1 MRLLALTPRLPY
13 PPLGGDKLRALQLIT
28 RLAAR
33 HQLELVSFVESA
45 AEEASARELAR
56 RHPGMSVETVLLTPW
71 RSRLNA
77 LIGLVSSEPLQVHYY
92 RSARMRELLARKL
105 AAGRYDGVYVH
116 LIRMAPYVEDLAGT
130 PRVLD
135 MTDAVSMV
143 YERAHRV
150 RRDWLRLANAIEIRR
165 LRRYEIELV
174 RRFEHTTLVSEVD
187 RDWLVANGAPAE
199 RLSLIY
205 LGVDRGYF
213 APTASEWDPKRLVF
227 VGNMRSFPNS
237 DAALFLLREIFPL
250 VRAEEKDACVD
261 VVGVNPP
268 PALRALSGTPGVTV
282 TGPVDDVRPFVER
295 GAVSLCPVRVAGG
308 VQFKVLEALALGVP
322 VVTSPEGFEGLGAR
336 GEEDGVIVARDAR
349 EFARASLELMRDRER
364 RRELARRAQRFI
376 AERYDWDR
384 QVSALEALFRR

>member
-1 MRLLALTPRLPY
+1 MRLLALTPRLPF
-13 PPLGGDKLRALQLIT
+13 PPLGGDKVRALELIT

-33 HQLELVSFVESA
+33 HQVELVSFVESA
-45 AEEASARELAR
+45 ADEASARELAR
-56 RHPGMSVETVLLTPW
+56 RHPGMSVETVRLTPW
-71 RSRLNA
+71 QSRLNA
-77 LIGLVSSEPLQVHYY
+77 LSGLVSSVPLQVHYY
-92 RSARMRELLARKL
+92 RSARMRELVARKL
-105 AAGRYDGVYVH
+105 AANRYDGVYVH
-116 LIRMAPYVEDLAGT
+116 LIRMAPYVEALAGT

-143 YERAHRV
+143 FERAHRV
-150 RRDWLRLANAIEIRR
+150 RRDWLRPANAIEIRR
-165 LRRYEIELV
+165 LRRYETELV
-174 RRFEHTTLVSEVD
+174 RRFERTTLVSEVD

-205 LGVDRGYF
+205 LGVDRTYF
-213 APTASEWDPKRLVF
+213 APRATDWDPKRLVF

-237 DAALFLLREIFPL
+237 DAALYLLREIFPR

-268 PALRALSGTPGVTV
+268 PAVRAFSGTPGVTV

-308 VQFKVLEALALGVP
+308 VQFKILEALALGVP
-322 VVTSPEGFEGLGAR
+322 VVTSPEGFEGLGSR
-336 GEEDGVIVARDAR
+336 GEEDGVVVARDAR

-364 RRELARRAQRFI
+364 RRELARRAQSFI

-384 QVSALEALFRR
+384 QVSALEALFLR